1 MLALKHP
8 DSQRST
14 ACLHTEGFSVV
25 MQRRGYWDS
34 DQKEHRDSEGDTA
47 GFPRSRRNHTLSTV
61 VYIVHLQLHTPNKK
75 CSLGNRSANF

>member
-34 DQKEHRDSEGDTA
+34 DQKEHREGEGDLTTV
-47 GFPRSRRNHTLSTV
+47 PLDSWLSRVKKEPHTQ
-61 VYIVHLQLHTPNKK
+61 HCGLQRPSATPHPE
-75 CSLGNRSANF
+75 